1 VPIAFDT
8 TGLHQHDPTAWIH
21 PASSD
26 QITSHYLDVVP
37 NLPAALDDLPAMR
50 HQLALE
56 CADVGCLVEAHIVS
70 LGGVPALFQIVKVP
84 LPNAPAG
91 QVFIATFT
99 VPRANSSAMLKY
111 QAMEQGMT
119 GVREAMLVTEVGFD
133 NWVQPHPYAPELQGR
148 LPFHVGDDARWDA
161 RFPDHPLS
169 RCRAWA
175 HHVARTGRVDPRF
188 AALPEFRPAPPRP
201 AEPEIGGVLTT
212 VVPGVPIAGYLP
224 LWHNDNEVS
233 FWRMTEPDAVL
244 EKLGVGAL
252 SRMPLLEKRFR
263 DLVALDPSSSSIM
276 LTNRYR
282 GEDGSISGPLAQL
295 ERVSAQEAYAAL
307 TVEAV
312 AEAFTWIGRLA
323 EAAAGR
329 GEYVCLEPGG
339 VTYRPEPYVLMIV
352 QERDGRWLSIVETAP
367 VPEGAPIWRDQR
379 GPDDVRGQTVSGA
392 AEPEI
397 IRAGGHLAMQAA
409 TTWEQ
414 NPFQL
419 ALSFGPS
426 R

>member
-8 TGLHQHDPTAWIH
+8 SGFQQHNETTWYH
-21 PASSD
+21 PASND
-26 QITSHYLDVVP
+26 QISLHYFDLVP
-37 NLPAALDDLPAMR
+37 NLPAALDDLTSMR
-50 HQLALE
+50 HGLALD
-56 CADVGCLVEAHIVS
+56 CAEVGCLVEAHIVP
-70 LGGVPALFQIVKVP
+70 LGGVPALFQIVKLP

-99 VPRANSSAMLKY
+99 VPRANSSVVLKY
-111 QAMEQGMT
+111 QALEQGVT
-119 GVREAMLVTEVGFD
+119 GVREAMLIAEIGFD
-133 NWVQPHPYAPELQGR
+133 NWVQPHLYAPELKGR
-148 LPFHVGDDARWDA
+148 LPFHVGDDARWDQ

-188 AALPEFRPAPPRP
+188 ATLPEFRPAPPRP
-201 AEPEIGGVLTT
+201 PEPEIGGVLTT

-224 LWHNDNEVS
+224 LWHNDDEVS
-233 FWRMTEPDAVL
+233 YWRMTDPDAVL
-244 EKLGVGAL
+244 EKLGLGAL
-252 SRMPLLEKRFR
+252 SRTPLLERRFR

-282 GEDGSISGPLAQL
+282 GEDGSVSGPLAQL
-295 ERVSAQEAYAAL
+295 VRVSAEEAYAAL
-307 TVEAV
+307 TTEAVVEA
-312 AEAFTWIGRLA
+312 FRWIGRLA

-352 QERDGRWLSIVETAP
+352 QERDGRSLSIVETAP

-379 GPDDVRGQTVSGA
+379 GPEDVRGQSMSGA

-397 IRAGGHLAMQAA
+397 IRAGGHLAMNAA
-409 TTWEQ
+409 TTWDL